1 MKQVKTLS
9 FAGQNIYCGIDTHK
23 KDWAVCIRDES
34 YELRTFSQPAKPDIL
49 VDFLHR
55 NYPGAQYFAVYEAGF
70 SGFWAQ
76 RSLTIL
82 GVNCSI
88 IHAADVPTTDKDRQQ
103 KTDRVDCRKLAKALC
118 DKRVKGIYIPDAQL
132 VDDRIVIRTRRQLV
146 RDQTRHKNRI
156 MAMIHFYG
164 IEIPEGYK
172 QSSHFSNKL
181 ISWLEALELGSSAKL
196 ALTLKVN
203 AIKHVR
209 SELLAANRALR
220 GLSKSLRYKTPVEL
234 IRSAPGIGLIN
245 AMVFLT
251 ELGDIGRFRCLDQL
265 ANYVGLTPN
274 IYSSSDTV
282 HVKGITHRC
291 NHILREALIESAW
304 CAARKDPALYMAYK
318 EYLKRMNHNKAI
330 IKIARKLLN
339 RIRYV
344 LLNQQKYVNC
354 VVQ

>member
-34 YELRTFSQPAKPDIL
+34 VELRTFSQPPKAEVL
-49 VDFLHR
+49 ADFLHR
-55 NYPGAQYFAVYEAGF
+55 NYPGANYFAVYEAGF

-76 RSLTIL
+76 RALTQLGINCIIL
-82 GVNCSI
+82 
-88 IHAADVPTTDKDRQQ
+88 HAADVPTTDKDRQQ

-118 DKRVKGIYIPDAQL
+118 DQRIKGIHIPDEQL
-132 VDDRIVIRTRRQLV
+132 VDDRSVIRTRRQLV
-146 RDQTRHKNRI
+146 RDQTRYKNRI
-156 MAMIHFYG
+156 MAMVHLLG
-164 IEIPEGYK
+164 IVIPEGYK

-181 ISWLEALELGSSAKL
+181 ITWLEDLDLSTSAKL
-196 ALTLKVN
+196 ALTLKVR
-203 AIKHVR
+203 ALKHVR
-209 SELLAANRALR
+209 IELLEANQALR
-220 GLSKSLRYKTPVEL
+220 SLSKNLRYKTLVEL

-251 ELGDIGRFRCLDQL
+251 ELGDISRFKCLDQL
-265 ANYVGLTPN
+265 CNYVGLTPN

>member
-23 KDWAVCIRDES
+23 KNWAVSIRDES
-34 YELRTFSQPAKPDIL
+34 NELRSFTQPPKPEAL
-49 VDFLHR
+49 VDFLHH
-55 NYPGAQYFAVYEAGF
+55 NYPGANYFAVYEAGF

-76 RSLTIL
+76 RALTQL
-82 GVNCSI
+82 EVNCI
-88 IHAADVPTTDKDRQQ
+88 ILHAADVPTTDKDRQQ

-118 DKRVKGIYIPDAQL
+118 DQTIKGIYIPDEEL
-132 VDDRIVIRTRRQLV
+132 VDDRSVIRTRRQLV
-146 RDQTRHKNRI
+146 QDQTRHKNRI
-156 MAMIHFYG
+156 MSMVHFCG
-164 IEIPEGYK
+164 IVIPEGYK

-181 ISWLEALELGSSAKL
+181 ISWLEDLDQSASAKL
-196 ALTLKVN
+196 SLTLKVN
-203 AIKHVR
+203 ALKHVR
-209 SELLAANRALR
+209 SDLLEANRALR
-220 GLSKSLRYKTPVEL
+220 DLSQKPRYKNRVGL
-234 IRSAPGIGLIN
+234 IRSVPGIGLIN

-251 ELGDIGRFRCLDQL
+251 ELGDIGRFKCLDQL
-265 ANYVGLTPN
+265 CNYVGLIPN

-282 HVKGITHRC
+282 HVKGITRRC
-291 NHILREALIESAW
+291 NHTLREALIESAW

-330 IKIARKLLN
+330 IKIARKLLS